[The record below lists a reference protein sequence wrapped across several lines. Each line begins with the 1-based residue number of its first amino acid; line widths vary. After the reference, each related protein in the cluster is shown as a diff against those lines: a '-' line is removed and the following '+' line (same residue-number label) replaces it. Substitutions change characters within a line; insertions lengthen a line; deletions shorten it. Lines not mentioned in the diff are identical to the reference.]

1 VIQAGFEP
9 APLPS
14 RRMDVLP
21 GTARRLLARVA
32 AAQAEA
38 RLPSLVAGIV
48 RDGGLAWHGARGRVG
63 GAPPGPDTQY
73 RIGSISKTFTALLV
87 MRLRDEG
94 ALALTDRFEEHV
106 PGSPFGDRTV
116 GQLLAHGGGVQAETS
131 GEWWE
136 RTPVGSWD
144 EVVAQ
149 LDEHA
154 TPHAPGR
161 RFHYSNLGFG
171 ALGELV
177 ARKRG
182 MPWFEALR
190 AEILE
195 PLGLRR
201 TSYRP
206 VAPHATGYAVH
217 PWAQLLLE
225 EPEHD
230 AGALAPAGQ
239 LWSTLADLGRFG
251 AFLLGDTGDVLSR
264 DTLEEMRAPA
274 LVDETGGGLG
284 NSYGLGLQ
292 VTSIDDRRLTGHNG
306 AMPGFVASV
315 FVDAEAKLGAVWA
328 ANITYG
334 GDRELLGAL
343 LRIVREA
350 EPPIPGEWAPAPLPE
365 GIGLD
370 LLGTWNW
377 GPNSFVLQARGDGLI
392 ELVVPGRKG
401 RESRFR
407 RDGDDWVGLDGY
419 FEGERL
425 RIDPDGRHLWLAT
438 FVLTREPYGDG
449 PVPGGVDPG
458 GWTA

>member
-1 VIQAGFEP
+1 
-9 APLPS
+9 
-14 RRMDVLP
+14 MDVLP
-21 GTARRLLARVA
+21 GTARQLLARVA
-32 AAQAEA
+32 EAQANA

-48 RDGGLAWHGARGRVG
+48 RDGGLAWHGGRGRVG
-63 GAPPGPDTQY
+63 DTQPGADTQY

-94 ALALTDRFEEHV
+94 ALALTDRFADHV

-116 GQLLAHGGGVQAETS
+116 GQLLSHGAGLQAETS

-136 RTPVGSWD
+136 RTPVGPWE

-149 LDEHA
+149 LDERA

-182 MPWFEALR
+182 KPWFDALQ
-190 AEILE
+190 AEILG
-195 PLGLRR
+195 PLELRR

-239 LWSTLADLGRFG
+239 LWSTLEDLGRL
-251 AFLLGDTGDVLSR
+251 ATFLLGDTDDVLSA
-264 DTLEEMRAPA
+264 DTLAEMGTPA
-274 LVDETGGGLG
+274 LVDETGGAPGP
-284 NSYGLGLQ
+284 SYGLGLQ
-292 VTSIDDRRLTGHNG
+292 VMTLDERRLTGHNG

-328 ANITYG
+328 ANTTYG
-334 GDRELLGAL
+334 GDRELLGSL

-350 EPPIPGEWAPAPLPE
+350 EPPLPSEWTPAPLPA
-365 GIGLD
+365 GVGLE

-377 GPNSFVLQARGDGLI
+377 GPNAFVLQARGDGLI

-401 RESRFR
+401 RESRFK
-407 RDGDDWVGLDGY
+407 RDGEDWVGLDGY

-425 RIDPDGRHLWLAT
+425 RIDPGGRFLNLAT
-438 FVLTREPYGDG
+438 FVFTREPYDPAG
-449 PVPGGVDPG
+449 PIPGGVDPG